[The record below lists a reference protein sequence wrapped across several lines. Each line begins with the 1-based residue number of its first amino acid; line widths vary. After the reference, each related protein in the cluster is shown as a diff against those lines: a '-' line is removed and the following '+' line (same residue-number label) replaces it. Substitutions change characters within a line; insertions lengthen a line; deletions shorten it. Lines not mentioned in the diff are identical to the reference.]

1 MSRINLIPFKEEEG
15 KDHYGLKNKMFISP
29 EIFPSII
36 FVRLGQ
42 ARTEEMF
49 FLSIQALYVKVS
61 HIHKVHKKLVQPAH
75 LLFSIKCK

>member
-1 MSRINLIPFKEEEG
+1 MQRETYFEHKISLIPFKAEEE
-15 KDHYGLKNKMFISP
+15 KKTIMAWTKNKMFISP

-49 FLSIQALYVKVS
+49 FLSIQALYVKIVT
-61 HIHKVHKKLVQPAH
+61 HP
-75 LLFSIKCK
+75 